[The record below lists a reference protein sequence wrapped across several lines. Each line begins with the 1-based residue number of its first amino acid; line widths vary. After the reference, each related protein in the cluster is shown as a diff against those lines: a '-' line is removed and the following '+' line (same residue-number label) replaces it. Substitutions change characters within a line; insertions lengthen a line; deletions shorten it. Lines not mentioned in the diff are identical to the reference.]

1 MKVLNDNELERVTG
15 GAIGTTTLIVLI
27 GIGVVSLVVFL
38 SGVFNGQ
45 IRLKWQNLKN
55 IEFIR
60 NLREKRLILIRRKD
74 WIMFIK
80 LLDLMHT

>member
-38 SGVFNGQ
+38 SGVFNGHL
-45 IRLKWQNLKN
+45 RLK
-55 IEFIR
+55 
-60 NLREKRLILIRRKD
+60 
-74 WIMFIK
+74 
-80 LLDLMHT
+80 